1 MAPEELEERIKCTI
15 VRTLELD
22 IAASEIGRNELL
34 FGGDLSLDSMAS
46 MEIIIGLEKEFK
58 IEMGDEDLQ
67 LELFASVRNIAECV
81 SPLLERG
88 PSKRG

>member
-15 VRTLELD
+15 IRTLELD

-58 IEMGDEDLQ
+58 IEIGDEDLQ
-67 LELFASVRNIAECV
+67 VELFDSVRTIAEYIG
-81 SPLLERG
+81 PLLERG
-88 PSKRG
+88 PSKGC